1 MYVCIIYMYV
11 YVYVYMFIVYAS
23 IINLLHYTIPPLYN
37 RIYAEFK
44 AKMGDIRDV
53 ICWNENY
60 EHVLHYIQQM
70 RKTTTADSIDNEG
83 DHLGGTNH
91 TDTGG
96 TGGGTGGGTDGSS
109 STSLTA
115 EDRDADDSKGE
126 LDSDD
131 DSIHS
136 EAQLLYDERFLY
148 NMKRRWMN
156 TTVIIMRRKGLQDDD
171 IKNVFH
177 LLLPYY

>member
-1 MYVCIIYMYV
+1 
-11 YVYVYMFIVYAS
+11 
-23 IINLLHYTIPPLYN
+23 
-37 RIYAEFK
+37 
-44 AKMGDIRDV
+44 
-53 ICWNENY
+53 
-60 EHVLHYIQQM
+60 M
-70 RKTTTADSIDNEG
+70 RKTTMTAASTDSFDHPPYHPHTHTNTG
-83 DHLGGTNH
+83 DHLGGTNN
-91 TDTGG
+91 TEG
-96 TGGGTGGGTDGSS
+96 TGGGTGGGNDGTS

-131 DSIHS
+131 GSIHS

>member
-1 MYVCIIYMYV
+1 
-11 YVYVYMFIVYAS
+11 MFIVYAS
-23 IINLLHYTIPPLYN
+23 IINLLHYIIPPLYN
-37 RIYAEFK
+37 RNYAEFK

-70 RKTTTADSIDNEG
+70 LKTTTADSIENQ
-83 DHLGGTNH
+83 DHLGGTEQRGPDTGV

-96 TGGGTGGGTDGSS
+96 TGGGTGGGNDGSS

-131 DSIHS
+131 GSIHS

-171 IKNVFH
+171 IKNIFH